1 MVHDSRILGEE
12 QLLERIDSRRCF
24 LYPNAMKGGG
34 SADNSDTGLMQKLAD
49 LFTGSFDPQKEKKRL
64 LKSVARTLRK
74 IGAKYYNTKTGK
86 VEPGLAKLMY
96 EFYSTFAPAQK
107 ILQHAKSSKV
117 LKTIVIESVLNKD
130 QLAIKERLSEE
141 AILQRAKRSDYQQL
155 VNEIKNETRD
165 FFACFDINR
174 TREINDTYLDLS
186 ILLNLI
192 HFDYHYFLRKFDL
205 HIPEGRANYAPRFDS
220 INADHVSEE
229 LQEFLEILPVFDPA
243 RDWNSM
249 WDILR
254 TYRNTEIVAKD
265 AWRKILALIRKLRR
279 TRELELLV
287 QLIRE
292 DPFYKPKLKSETAN
306 IVDNFLSVT
315 RHQIDI
321 TLQKI
326 SKQQRSSKIQG
337 LLKSLFGTS
346 SYNRLINYT
355 EEANEL
361 FAKKGLGGFTL
372 TLPLNCLHA
381 FVKDIVLSDL
391 RQLVD
396 LLLIPAK
403 WTDNSPSKLLSD
415 SFHQLQD
422 LSKEIDGFDAK
433 LSEEHEEG
441 RRLHGMV
448 SRADKN
454 PQAQYMAGKN
464 LKKVNDAARNML
476 VRSCQATITLGKV
489 LKQLYEDY
497 KKPNSQ
503 MILNWREITARS
515 KRDMGQ
521 LFVHNYQKLY
531 HFVQLVKLYV

>member
-1 MVHDSRILGEE
+1 MQSGAEKS
-12 QLLERIDSRRCF
+12 QTGF
-24 LYPNAMKGGG
+24 MKK
-34 SADNSDTGLMQKLAD
+34 MAD
-49 LFTGSFDPQKEKKRL
+49 LFAGSFDPQKEKKRM
-64 LKSVARTLRK
+64 LKAVSRTLRK
-74 IGAKYYNTKTGK
+74 SGARYYNIKTGR

-96 EFYSTFAPAQK
+96 EFYSALAPAQK

-117 LKTIVIESVLNKD
+117 LKTIVIESVLNKE
-130 QLAIKERLSEE
+130 QVALKERLSEE
-141 AILQRAKRSDYQQL
+141 AIQQRAKGTDYQAL

-165 FFACFDINR
+165 FYACFDINR
-174 TREINDTYLDLS
+174 TREINETYHALS

-192 HFDYHYFLRKFDL
+192 HFDYHYFLRKFDPHL
-205 HIPEGRANYAPRFDS
+205 PEGKVNYAPRFES
-220 INADHVSEE
+220 INAEHVSEE
-229 LQEFLEILPVFDPA
+229 LQEFLEILPLFDPA
-243 RDWNSM
+243 QNWNAL
-249 WDILR
+249 WDMLR
-254 TYRNTEIVAKD
+254 TYRNTEIMAKD
-265 AWRKILALIRKLRR
+265 VWRRLLALIRKLRR

-287 QLIRE
+287 QLIKE
-292 DPFYKPKLKSETAN
+292 DPFYKPKLKTETVN

-315 RHQIDI
+315 RHQIEA

-326 SKQQRSSKIQG
+326 SKQQRSSKIQS

-361 FAKKGLGGFTL
+361 FAKKGLGGYSL

-381 FVKDIVLSDL
+381 FVKDTVLTDL

-422 LSKEIDGFDAK
+422 LSKEIDGFDAR

-441 RRLHGMV
+441 RRLFGTV
-448 SRADKN
+448 ARADKN
-454 PQAQYMAGKN
+454 PQAQHMARKN
-464 LKKVNDAARNML
+464 LKKVNDGARNML

-497 KKPNSQ
+497 KKPNAR
-503 MILNWREITARS
+503 MILNWREISARS

-521 LFVHNYQKLY
+521 LFIHNYQKLY

>member
-1 MVHDSRILGEE
+1 
-12 QLLERIDSRRCF
+12 
-24 LYPNAMKGGG
+24 MKGGKNG
-34 SADNSDTGLMQKLAD
+34 DKSQAGFMKKLAD
-49 LFTGSFDPQKEKKRL
+49 LFAGTLDPQKEKKRM
-64 LKSVARTLRK
+64 LKAVAKTLRK

-96 EFYSTFAPAQK
+96 EFYMAFAPAQK

-130 QLAIKERLSEE
+130 QLALKERLSEE
-141 AILQRAKRSDYQQL
+141 VIQERAKSTEYQRL
-155 VNEIKNETRD
+155 VTEINNETRD

-174 TREINDTYLDLS
+174 TREINETYQALS

-192 HFDYHYFLRKFDL
+192 HFDYHYFLRKFDPHL
-205 HIPEGRANYAPRFDS
+205 PEGTSNYAPRFES
-220 INADHVSEE
+220 TNAEHLSDE

-243 RDWNSM
+243 QNWNAL
-249 WDILR
+249 WDMLR
-254 TYRNTEIVAKD
+254 AYRSTEIVAKD
-265 AWRKILALIRKLRR
+265 VWRKLLTMIRKLRR

-287 QLIRE
+287 QLIKE
-292 DPFYKPKLKSETAN
+292 DPFYKPKLKGETAN
-306 IVDNFLSVT
+306 IVDNFLSDT
-315 RHQIDI
+315 RRQIDL

-326 SKQQRSSKIQG
+326 SKQQRSSKIQN
-337 LLKSLFGTS
+337 LLKTLFGTA

-355 EEANEL
+355 EETNEL
-361 FAKKGLGGFTL
+361 FAKKGLGGYTL
-372 TLPLNCLHA
+372 TLPLNCLQA
-381 FVKDIVLSDL
+381 FLKDIVLSDL
-391 RQLVD
+391 RQLVE

-403 WTDNSPSKLLSD
+403 WTDNGPSKLLSD

-422 LSKEIDGFDAK
+422 LAKEIDGFDARI
-433 LSEEHEEG
+433 SEEQEEG

-454 PQAQYMAGKN
+454 PQAQYMARKS
-464 LKKVNDAARNML
+464 LKKINDGARNML

-497 KKPNSQ
+497 KRPNPQ
-503 MILNWREITARS
+503 MILNWREIGTRS

-521 LFVHNYQKLY
+521 LFTHNYQKLY

>member
-1 MVHDSRILGEE
+1 M
-12 QLLERIDSRRCF
+12 
-24 LYPNAMKGGG
+24 
-34 SADNSDTGLMQKLAD
+34 
-49 LFTGSFDPQKEKKRL
+49 
-64 LKSVARTLRK
+64 LKAVSRTLRK
-74 IGAKYYNTKTGK
+74 SGARYYNIKTGR
-86 VEPGLAKLMY
+86 VEPGLAKLMH
-96 EFYSTFAPAQK
+96 EVYSALAPAQK

-117 LKTIVIESVLNKD
+117 LKTIVIESVLNKE
-130 QLAIKERLSEE
+130 QVALKERLSEE
-141 AILQRAKRSDYQQL
+141 AIQQRAKGTDYQTL
-155 VNEIKNETRD
+155 VNEIKQETRD
-165 FFACFDINR
+165 FYACFDINR
-174 TREINDTYLDLS
+174 AREINETYHALS

-192 HFDYHYFLRKFDL
+192 HFDYHYFLRKFDPHL
-205 HIPEGRANYAPRFDS
+205 PEGKANYAPRFES
-220 INADHVSEE
+220 INAEHVSEE
-229 LQEFLEILPVFDPA
+229 LQEFLEILPLFDPA
-243 RDWNSM
+243 QNWNAL
-249 WDILR
+249 WDMLR
-254 TYRNTEIVAKD
+254 TYRNAEIIAKD
-265 AWRKILALIRKLRR
+265 VWRRLLALIRKLRR

-287 QLIRE
+287 QLIKE
-292 DPFYKPKLKSETAN
+292 DPFYKPKLKNEIGN
-306 IVDNFLSVT
+306 IVDNFLSAT
-315 RHQIDI
+315 RHQIEA

-326 SKQQRSSKIQG
+326 SKQQRSSKIQN

-361 FAKKGLGGFTL
+361 FAKKGLGGYTL

-381 FVKDIVLSDL
+381 FVKDTVLTDL

-422 LSKEIDGFDAK
+422 LSKEIDGFDAR

-441 RRLHGMV
+441 RRLFGTV
-448 SRADKN
+448 ARADKN
-454 PQAQYMAGKN
+454 PQAQHMARKN
-464 LKKVNDAARNML
+464 LKKVNDGARNML

-497 KKPNSQ
+497 KKPNAR
-503 MILNWREITARS
+503 MILNWREISARS

-521 LFVHNYQKLY
+521 LFIHNYQKLY

>member
-1 MVHDSRILGEE
+1 M
-12 QLLERIDSRRCF
+12 
-24 LYPNAMKGGG
+24 
-34 SADNSDTGLMQKLAD
+34 
-49 LFTGSFDPQKEKKRL
+49 
-64 LKSVARTLRK
+64 LKAVSRTLRK
-74 IGAKYYNTKTGK
+74 SGARYYNIKTGR

-96 EFYSTFAPAQK
+96 EFYSALAPAQK

-117 LKTIVIESVLNKD
+117 LKTIVIESVLNKE
-130 QLAIKERLSEE
+130 QVALKERLSEE
-141 AILQRAKRSDYQQL
+141 AIQQRAKGTDYQAL

-165 FFACFDINR
+165 FYACFDINR
-174 TREINDTYLDLS
+174 TREINETYHALS

-192 HFDYHYFLRKFDL
+192 HFDYHYFLRKFDPHL
-205 HIPEGRANYAPRFDS
+205 PEGKVNYAPRFES
-220 INADHVSEE
+220 INAEHVSEE
-229 LQEFLEILPVFDPA
+229 LQEFLEILPLFDPA
-243 RDWNSM
+243 QNWNAM
-249 WDILR
+249 WDMLR
-254 TYRNTEIVAKD
+254 TYRNTEIMAKD
-265 AWRKILALIRKLRR
+265 VWRRLLALIRKLRR

-287 QLIRE
+287 QLIKE
-292 DPFYKPKLKSETAN
+292 DPFYKPKLKTETVN

-315 RHQIDI
+315 RHQIEA

-326 SKQQRSSKIQG
+326 SKQQRSSKIQS

-361 FAKKGLGGFTL
+361 FAKKGLGGYTL

-381 FVKDIVLSDL
+381 FVKDTVLTDL

-422 LSKEIDGFDAK
+422 LSKEIDGFDAR

-441 RRLHGMV
+441 RRLFGTV
-448 SRADKN
+448 ARADKN
-454 PQAQYMAGKN
+454 PQAQHMARKN
-464 LKKVNDAARNML
+464 LKKVNDGARNML

-497 KKPNSQ
+497 KKPNAR
-503 MILNWREITARS
+503 MILNWREISARS

-521 LFVHNYQKLY
+521 LFIHNYQKLY

>member
-1 MVHDSRILGEE
+1 MIAESSERSNVR
-12 QLLERIDSRRCF
+12 RIDSVIGF
-24 LYPNAMKGGG
+24 LYPYAMKGGM
-34 SADNSDTGLMQKLAD
+34 SAHKSDTGFMRKLAD
-49 LFTGSFDPQKEKKRL
+49 LFTGSFDPQKEKKRM

-74 IGAKYYNTKTGK
+74 IGAKYYNGKTGK

-96 EFYSTFAPAQK
+96 EFYTTFAPAQK

-141 AILQRAKRSDYQQL
+141 SITQRAKKTDYQQL
-155 VNEIKNETRD
+155 VNQIKNETRD

-174 TREINDTYLDLS
+174 TREINDTYHDLS

-192 HFDYHYFLRKFDL
+192 HFDYHYFLRKFDP
-205 HIPEGRANYAPRFDS
+205 HIPEGRMNYAPRFES
-220 INADHVSEE
+220 INAEHVSEE

-243 RDWNSM
+243 LNWNSM
-249 WDILR
+249 WDMLR
-254 TYRNTEIVAKD
+254 TYRSTEIVAKD

-287 QLIRE
+287 QLIKE
-292 DPFYKPKLKSETAN
+292 DPFYKPKLNSETAN
-306 IVDNFLSVT
+306 IVDSFLSLT
-315 RHQIDI
+315 RHQIDL

-326 SKQQRSSKIQG
+326 SKQQRSSKIQS
-337 LLKSLFGTS
+337 LLKSLFGSS

-355 EEANEL
+355 EEANDL
-361 FAKKGLGGFTL
+361 FAKKGLGGFSL

-381 FVKDIVLSDL
+381 FIRDIVLSDL
-391 RQLVD
+391 RQLVE

-403 WTDNSPSKLLSD
+403 WTDNTPSKLLSE

-422 LSKEIDGFDAK
+422 LSKEIDSFDAK

-441 RRLHGMV
+441 RRLYGMV

-454 PQAQYMAGKN
+454 PQAQYMARKN
-464 LKKVNDAARNML
+464 LKKINDVARNTL
-476 VRSCQATITLGKV
+476 VRSCQSMITMGKV
-489 LKQLYEDY
+489 LKQLYEDF
-497 KKPNSQ
+497 KKPSSQ
-503 MILNWREITARS
+503 MILNWREISARS

-531 HFVQLVKLYV
+531 DFVQLVKLYV

>member
-1 MVHDSRILGEE
+1 
-12 QLLERIDSRRCF
+12 
-24 LYPNAMKGGG
+24 MKGG
-34 SADNSDTGLMQKLAD
+34 ADKSEPGFMKKLAD
-49 LFTGSFDPQKEKKRL
+49 LFAGSFDPQKEKKRM
-64 LKSVARTLRK
+64 LKAVSKTLRK

-96 EFYSTFAPAQK
+96 EFYTTFAPAQK

-117 LKTIVIESVLNKD
+117 LKTIVIESVLNKE
-130 QLAIKERLSEE
+130 QLALKDRLSEE
-141 AILQRAKRSDYQQL
+141 AIQQRAKGTDYQHL
-155 VNEIKNETRD
+155 VNEIKDETRE
-165 FFACFDINR
+165 FLACFDINR
-174 TREINDTYLDLS
+174 TREINEIYHALS

-192 HFDYHYFLRKFDL
+192 HFDYHYFLRKFDPHL
-205 HIPEGRANYAPRFDS
+205 PEGRTNYAPRFES
-220 INADHVSEE
+220 TNAEHVSEE

-243 RDWNSM
+243 QNWNSM
-249 WDILR
+249 WDMLR
-254 TYRNTEIVAKD
+254 TYRNAEIVAKD
-265 AWRKILALIRKLRR
+265 AWRKLLSLIRKLRR

-287 QLIRE
+287 QLIKE

-306 IVDNFLSVT
+306 IVDSFLSGT
-315 RHQIDI
+315 RHQIHL

-326 SKQQRSSKIQG
+326 SKQQRSSKIQS

-346 SYNRLINYT
+346 SYNRLINYN
-355 EEANEL
+355 EDSNEL

-372 TLPLNCLHA
+372 TLPLNCLNA
-381 FVKDIVLSDL
+381 FLKDIALSDL
-391 RQLVD
+391 RQLVE

-403 WTDNSPSKLLSD
+403 WTDNTPSKLLSD

-422 LSKEIDGFDAK
+422 LSKEIDAFDAK

-454 PQAQYMAGKN
+454 PQAQYMARKS
-464 LKKVNDAARNML
+464 LKKINDGARNML
-476 VRSCQATITLGKV
+476 IRSCQATITLGKV

-497 KKPNSQ
+497 KRPNAQ
-503 MILNWREITARS
+503 MILNWREINARA

-521 LFVHNYQKLY
+521 LFIHSYQKLY

>member
-1 MVHDSRILGEE
+1 
-12 QLLERIDSRRCF
+12 
-24 LYPNAMKGGG
+24 MKGGKG
-34 SADNSDTGLMQKLAD
+34 AAESQTGFMKKLAD
-49 LFTGSFDPQKEKKRL
+49 LFSGRFDPQKEKRRM
-64 LKSVARTLRK
+64 LKSVAKTLRK

-96 EFYSTFAPAQK
+96 EFYMTFAPAQK

-117 LKTIVIESVLNKD
+117 LKTIVVESVLNKD
-130 QLAIKERLSEE
+130 QLALKERLSEE
-141 AILQRAKRSDYQQL
+141 VIQERAKGTDYQHL
-155 VNEIKNETRD
+155 VNEIKIETRD
-165 FFACFDINR
+165 FFACFDVNR
-174 TREINDTYLDLS
+174 AREINETYHALS

-192 HFDYHYFLRKFDL
+192 HFDYHYFLRKFDPHL
-205 HIPEGRANYAPRFDS
+205 PEGRSNYAPRFES
-220 INADHVSEE
+220 TNAEHVSEE

-243 RDWNSM
+243 ENWNAM
-249 WDILR
+249 WDMLR
-254 TYRNTEIVAKD
+254 TYRNAEIVAKD
-265 AWRKILALIRKLRR
+265 AWRKLLALIRKLRR

-287 QLIRE
+287 QLIKE
-292 DPFYKPKLKSETAN
+292 DPFYKPKLKSETVN

-315 RHQIDI
+315 HRQIDL

-326 SKQQRSSKIQG
+326 SKQQRTSKIQG

-346 SYNRLINYT
+346 SYNRLMNYT

-361 FAKKGLGGFTL
+361 FAKKSLGGYTL

-381 FVKDIVLSDL
+381 FLKDIVLSDL
-391 RQLVD
+391 RQLVE

-403 WTDNSPSKLLSD
+403 WTDNSPSKLLSE

-422 LSKEIDGFDAK
+422 LSKEIDAFDSR

-441 RRLHGMV
+441 RRLHHMV

-454 PQAQYMAGKN
+454 QQAQYMARKS
-464 LKKVNDAARNML
+464 LKKINDGARNML
-476 VRSCQATITLGKV
+476 VRSCQATITLGKI

-503 MILNWREITARS
+503 MILNWREINARS

-521 LFVHNYQKLY
+521 LFIHSYQKLY

>member
-1 MVHDSRILGEE
+1 MR
-12 QLLERIDSRRCF
+12 
-24 LYPNAMKGGG
+24 GGK
-34 SADNSDTGLMQKLAD
+34 SAGKSQAGLMKRLGD
-49 LFTGSFDPQKEKKRL
+49 LFSGSFDAQKEKRRM
-64 LKSVARTLRK
+64 LKSVAKTLRK

-96 EFYSTFAPAQK
+96 EFYMTFAPAQQ

-117 LKTIVIESVLNKD
+117 LKTVVIESVLNKD
-130 QLAIKERLSEE
+130 QLALKEQLSEE
-141 AILQRAKRSDYQQL
+141 AIQQRAKKTDYPHL
-155 VNEIKNETRD
+155 VNEINNQTKD
-165 FFACFDINR
+165 FFTFFDINR
-174 TREINDTYLDLS
+174 TREINETYHALS

-192 HFDYHYFLRKFDL
+192 HFDYHYFLRKFDPHL
-205 HIPEGRANYAPRFDS
+205 PEGRSSYAPRFES
-220 INADHVSEE
+220 ISADHVSEE
-229 LQEFLEILPVFDPA
+229 LQEFLEVLPVFDPA
-243 RDWNSM
+243 QNWNAM
-249 WDILR
+249 WDMLR

-287 QLIRE
+287 QLIKE

-306 IVDNFLSVT
+306 IVDDFLSVT
-315 RHQIDI
+315 RHQIET

-326 SKQQRSSKIQG
+326 SKQQRTSKIQS
-337 LLKSLFGTS
+337 LLKSLFGS
-346 SYNRLINYT
+346 ASHNRLINYT

-381 FVKDIVLSDL
+381 FLKDIVLSDL
-391 RQLVD
+391 RQLVE

-422 LSKEIDGFDAK
+422 LSKEVDGFDARI
-433 LSEEHEEG
+433 SEEHEEG
-441 RRLHGMV
+441 RRLYHMV
-448 SRADKN
+448 SRVDKN
-454 PQAQYMAGKN
+454 PQAQYMARKS
-464 LKKVNDAARNML
+464 LKKINDGARNML
-476 VRSCQATITLGKV
+476 VRSCQSTITLGKV

-497 KKPNSQ
+497 KKPNAQ
-503 MILNWREITARS
+503 MILNWREINARS

-521 LFVHNYQKLY
+521 LFIHNYQKLY

>member
-1 MVHDSRILGEE
+1 MQGGAEKSQTG
-12 QLLERIDSRRCF
+12 F
-24 LYPNAMKGGG
+24 MK
-34 SADNSDTGLMQKLAD
+34 KLAD
-49 LFTGSFDPQKEKKRL
+49 LFAGTFDPQKEKKRL
-64 LKSVARTLRK
+64 LKTVSRTLRK
-74 IGAKYYNTKTGK
+74 SGARYYNIKTGR

-96 EFYSTFAPAQK
+96 EFYSALAPAQK

-117 LKTIVIESVLNKD
+117 LKTIVVESVLNKE
-130 QLAIKERLSEE
+130 QVALKERLSEE
-141 AILQRAKRSDYQQL
+141 AILQRAKRTDYQVL
-155 VNEIKNETRD
+155 VNEVKQETRD
-165 FFACFDINR
+165 FYACFDINR
-174 TREINDTYLDLS
+174 AREINETYHALS

-192 HFDYHYFLRKFDL
+192 HFDYHYFLRKFDPHL
-205 HIPEGRANYAPRFDS
+205 PEGKVNYAPRFES
-220 INADHVSEE
+220 INAEHVSEE
-229 LQEFLEILPVFDPA
+229 LQEFLEILPLFDPA
-243 RDWNSM
+243 ENWNAL
-249 WDILR
+249 WDMLR
-254 TYRNTEIVAKD
+254 TYRNAEIMAKD
-265 AWRKILALIRKLRR
+265 VWRRLLALIRKLRR

-287 QLIRE
+287 QLIKE
-292 DPFYKPKLKSETAN
+292 DPFYKPKLKNETVN

-315 RHQIDI
+315 RHQIEA

-355 EEANEL
+355 EETNEL
-361 FAKKGLGGFTL
+361 FAKKGLGGYSL

-381 FVKDIVLSDL
+381 FIKDIVLADL

-422 LSKEIDGFDAK
+422 LSKEIDGFDAR

-441 RRLHGMV
+441 RRLYGMV
-448 SRADKN
+448 ARADKN
-454 PQAQYMAGKN
+454 PQAQHMARKN
-464 LKKVNDAARNML
+464 LKKVNDGARNML

-497 KKPNSQ
+497 KNPNAR
-503 MILNWREITARS
+503 MILNWREISARS

-521 LFVHNYQKLY
+521 LFIHNYQKLY
-531 HFVQLVKLYV
+531 HFVQLIKLYV

>member
-1 MVHDSRILGEE
+1 MQDGTGAGKSQTG
-12 QLLERIDSRRCF
+12 F
-24 LYPNAMKGGG
+24 MK
-34 SADNSDTGLMQKLAD
+34 TLAD
-49 LFTGSFDPQKEKKRL
+49 LFAGSFDPKKEKKRM
-64 LKSVARTLRK
+64 LKSVSKTLRK

-96 EFYSTFAPAQK
+96 EFHTTFAPAQK

-117 LKTIVIESVLNKD
+117 LKTIVIESVLDKD
-130 QLAIKERLSEE
+130 QLALKERLSEE
-141 AILQRAKRSDYQQL
+141 VIQQRAKGTDYRHL
-155 VNEIKNETRD
+155 VNEVKNETRD

-174 TREINDTYLDLS
+174 TREINESYHDLS

-192 HFDYHYFLRKFDL
+192 HFDYHYFLRKFDPHL
-205 HIPEGRANYAPRFDS
+205 PEGKPNYAPRFES
-220 INADHVSEE
+220 TNAEYVSEE

-243 RDWNSM
+243 QNWNAH
-249 WDILR
+249 WDMLR
-254 TYRNTEIVAKD
+254 IYRNSEIVAKD
-265 AWRKILALIRKLRR
+265 AWRKLLALIRKLRR

-287 QLIRE
+287 QLIKE
-292 DPFYKPKLKSETAN
+292 DPFYKPKLKSEAEN

-315 RHQIDI
+315 RRQVDL

-326 SKQQRSSKIQG
+326 SKQQRSSKIQS

-346 SYNRLINYT
+346 SYSRLINYT
-355 EEANEL
+355 EESNEL

-372 TLPLNCLHA
+372 ALPLNCLHA
-381 FVKDIVLSDL
+381 FLKDIVLNDL
-391 RQLVD
+391 RQLVE

-403 WTDNSPSKLLSD
+403 WTDNTPSKLLSD

-422 LSKEIDGFDAK
+422 LSKEIDVFDAR
-433 LSEEHEEG
+433 LSEENEEG

-454 PQAQYMAGKN
+454 PQAQYMARKS
-464 LKKVNDAARNML
+464 LKKINDGAKNML
-476 VRSCQATITLGKV
+476 ARSCQSMITLGKV

-497 KKPNSQ
+497 KKPNAQ
-503 MILNWREITARS
+503 MILNWREINARS

-521 LFVHNYQKLY
+521 LFIHNYQKLY